1 MTFQLQELRSLP
13 ISERVQLVE
22 DLWDSI
28 AQDVSEITL
37 AQDQIDLL
45 DKRLDALEKNPRAG
59 TPWEIAKQRIISSM

>member
-1 MTFQLQELRSLP
+1 MTTQLQELRSLT

-28 AQDVSEITL
+28 AQDASEVAL

-45 DKRLDALEKNPRAG
+45 DKRLDALA
-59 TPWEIAKQRIISSM
+59 RIVHTRFGRRPKSVRT

>member
-1 MTFQLQELRSLP
+1 MTTQLQELRSLP

-28 AQDVSEITL
+28 AQDASEITL

-45 DKRLDALEKNPRAG
+45 DKRLNSLDEDPSAG
-59 TPWEIAKQRIISSM
+59 TAWDIAKQRIIASL

>member
-1 MTFQLQELRSLP
+1 MTTQLQELRSLP

-28 AQDVSEITL
+28 AQDASEIIL

-45 DKRLDALEKNPRAG
+45 DNRLNSLDEDPSAG
-59 TPWEIAKQRIISSM
+59 TPWDIAKQRIIASL

>member
-1 MTFQLQELRSLP
+1 MTSQLRELRSLP

-28 AQDVSEITL
+28 AQDASEIIL

-45 DKRLDALEKNPRAG
+45 DKRLDALDKDPSAG
-59 TPWEIAKQRIISSM
+59 TPWEIAKQRIIASL